1 VIFDQLVGYLF
12 TEFEMAADETLSNR
26 VRALLSDAGDVVE
39 KKMFGGL
46 AFLVQGNMSVGVHG
60 SELIVRIDPAE
71 TDDALAE
78 PGVRIFDITGRP
90 MRGWLLVSTEALSDE
105 TSLVTWVERGVSY
118 ARSLPA
124 K

>member
-1 VIFDQLVGYLF
+1 
-12 TEFEMAADETLSNR
+12 MAADETLSNR
-26 VRALLSDAGDVVE
+26 VRALLSDAGDVIE

-60 SELIVRIDPAE
+60 SELIVRIDPVE

-78 PGVRIFDITGRP
+78 LGVRIFDTTGRP
-90 MRGWLLVSTEALSDE
+90 MRGWLLVSAEGLGDD
-105 TSLVTWVERGVSY
+105 TSLARWVERGVSY
-118 ARSLPA
+118 ARLLPA